1 MSKIADIVAQI
12 SADIEAGRLAPG
24 QRLPSIRTAQ
34 AHLGVSKNTVIE
46 GYARLAAMGLVDP
59 RRGAGVFVA
68 RRTATKTPPSPA
80 PPPHLAEAVDRI
92 SLLNEQVDQT
102 FQLRPGDGRPPQAW
116 MKSALPSTL
125 KGNILAHFDGDQT
138 AYGRAFGHLPLR
150 EIIAARMR
158 QIGIQAAPEQIVTT
172 FGANHALD
180 LVIRRFLEPGD
191 TVLVD
196 DPGYYPLIAKLK
208 LARIDVIGVA
218 RDGDGPN
225 LAQLEALA
233 RLHRPKMFFTQSTC
247 HNPTGSSMSLP
258 VAHGV
263 LRVAAICAMIIIDN
277 DPFTDLPGNTGTRLA
292 ALDQFN
298 SVITIS
304 TYSKLLSASFRVGY
318 MTCAPGIAREMAEL
332 KLVTTIN
339 SSRFSE
345 LIITEL
351 IRSRR
356 YLRHL
361 DQLACRIDE
370 ARAAYLLRVQAM
382 GLTPAAQQEFG
393 YYSFLRLPDRVD
405 ERALARSA
413 AEAGIFLAPGRLF
426 YCGDAAPFPAMRVN
440 VARAGDARFYRFL
453 ARAIDHAD

>member
-12 SADIEAGRLAPG
+12 SADIEAGRLTSG
-24 QRLPSIRTAQ
+24 QRLPSIRTSQ
-34 AHLGVSKNTVIE
+34 ARLGVSKNTVIE
-46 GYARLAAMGLVDP
+46 AYGRLAAMGVVDP
-59 RRGAGVFVA
+59 RQGAGFFVV
-68 RRTATKTPPSPA
+68 RREAPTVPPSPA
-80 PPPHLAEAVDRI
+80 PPAHLAEAIDRI

-116 MKSALPSTL
+116 MKAALPATL
-125 KGNILAHFDGDQT
+125 KGNILAHFEGDQT

-158 QIGIQAAPEQIVTT
+158 TIGVDAAPEQIVTT

-191 TVLVD
+191 TVLID

-208 LARIDVIGVA
+208 LARINMIGVPRGA
-218 RDGDGPN
+218 YGPD
-225 LAQLEALA
+225 LERLEALA
-233 RLHRPKMFFTQSTC
+233 RMHQPKMFFTQSTC
-247 HNPTGSSMSLP
+247 HNPTGSSMSLG

-263 LRVAAICAMIIIDN
+263 LRIAATCSMMVIDN
-277 DPFTDLPGNTGTRLA
+277 DPFTDLPGDTGTRLA

-298 SVITIS
+298 SVIAIS

-318 MTCAPGIAREMAEL
+318 MICAPGIAREMAEL

-361 DQLACRIDE
+361 GQLAGRIDE
-370 ARAAYLLRVQAM
+370 ARAAYFARVRAM
-382 GLTPAAQQEFG
+382 GLAPVAEQEFG
-393 YYSFLRLPDRVD
+393 YYSFLRLPAHVD
-405 ERALARSA
+405 ERALARDA

-426 YCGDAAPFPAMRVN
+426 YCSDAAPCPAIRIN

-453 ARAIDHAD
+453 ARAIEHRA

>member
-1 MSKIADIVAQI
+1 
-12 SADIEAGRLAPG
+12 
-24 QRLPSIRTAQ
+24 
-34 AHLGVSKNTVIE
+34 
-46 GYARLAAMGLVDP
+46 
-59 RRGAGVFVA
+59 
-68 RRTATKTPPSPA
+68 
-80 PPPHLAEAVDRI
+80 
-92 SLLNEQVDQT
+92 
-102 FQLRPGDGRPPQAW
+102 
-116 MKSALPSTL
+116 
-125 KGNILAHFDGDQT
+125 
-138 AYGRAFGHLPLR
+138 
-150 EIIAARMR
+150 
-158 QIGIQAAPEQIVTT
+158 
-172 FGANHALD
+172 
-180 LVIRRFLEPGD
+180 
-191 TVLVD
+191 
-196 DPGYYPLIAKLK
+196 
-208 LARIDVIGVA
+208 
-218 RDGDGPN
+218 
-225 LAQLEALA
+225 
-233 RLHRPKMFFTQSTC
+233 MFFTQSTC

-263 LRVAAICAMIIIDN
+263 LRVAAICAMIVIDN